1 MSNGKGDT
9 PRPRRVTDTEYAM
22 RWSATFAQDA
32 EALATA
38 WLAKAGIPRA
48 QDATLAQPDKSQ
60 QCAGDHDSSPAA

>member
-1 MSNGKGDT
+1 
-9 PRPRRVTDTEYAM
+9 M
-22 RWSATFAQDA
+22 RWSATFAKDA